1 MVVILNKDVKGTGK
15 AGEIVTVSDGF
26 ARNMLLKRG
35 LAIEAT
41 ENNVRTLEKKK
52 KIEADKKAAE
62 KAAAEELAKKLE
74 ALTVSLETK
83 AGEGGKLF
91 GSITSMDIA
100 NALKDQH
107 KIDID
112 KKKIVLDAPI
122 KQEGAYTLQVKLYP
136 EVQGKLNVKIVAK

>member
-107 KIDID
+107 GIDID
-112 KKKIVLDAPI
+112 KKKIVLDSPI